1 MSQGYRRK
9 RKSHRKLVYLFLVE
23 IIIILVLLFV
33 LFIPSKVHRKVSVEA
48 GAKLTNV
55 ELFLKDNQK
64 GKFVTD
70 MTKIDANNIGKTT
83 ILIMVDGKEYKS
95 ILTIRDT
102 IAPKAE
108 DAKATG
114 AIGTKLK
121 AIDCVKNIKDATKVS
136 ATFKKEPNWKSSKKQ
151 SVEVILQDEG
161 NNKTKINVQ
170 LTLVEDK
177 EAPVITGVKD
187 QVINLNGTISYK
199 KGVIVT
205 DNQDKKP
212 ELIIDNSKVDLGKEG
227 TYTVIYTAKDQGKN
241 QTKIEAKITVMSQSN
256 FENKDEMDTLV
267 TETLAQIIK
276 PNMTK
281 LQMAKAIYTWT
292 NRNINYTDA
301 SDKSSWISGAIQ
313 GLKTRSGDC
322 FQYFAVAKALLTQVG
337 IDNVDVVK
345 SDTSESSH
353 FWSLVNLG
361 EGYYHFDTTPRKG
374 EGDYFFMLTDAQLEA
389 YSKTHE
395 NSHVFDSAL
404 YPKRATT
411 PIVE

>member
-1 MSQGYRRK
+1 MSRGYRRK
-9 RKSHRKLVYLFLVE
+9 RKSHRKLVYLFLIE
-23 IIIILVLLFV
+23 LMIIFILLFV

-48 GAKLTNV
+48 GTSLTNID
-55 ELFLKDNQK
+55 LFLKNNQK

-70 MTKIDANNIGKTT
+70 MTRVDTTKTGKTT

-95 ILTIRDT
+95 ILTIQDT

-108 DAKATG
+108 DANATG

-121 AIDCVKNIKDATKVS
+121 AIDCVKNIKDVTKVS
-136 ATFKKEPNWKSSKKQ
+136 ATFEQEPNWKSSKKQ
-151 SVEVILQDEG
+151 KVNVILQDAG
-161 NNKTKINVQ
+161 NNETKINVQ
-170 LTLVEDK
+170 ITLVKDK
-177 EAPVITGVKD
+177 EAPVINGVKD
-187 QVINLNGTISYK
+187 QIINLNGTISYK
-199 KGVIVT
+199 KGVTVT
-205 DNQDKKP
+205 DNQDKNPK
-212 ELIIDNSKVDLGKEG
+212 LTIDTSAVDLGKEG
-227 TYTVIYTAKDQGKN
+227 TYTVVYTATDQGNNK
-241 QTKIEAKITVMSQSN
+241 TKKEAKISVMSQSN

-267 TETLAQIIK
+267 TTTLSQIIK

-301 SDKSSWISGAIQ
+301 SDKSSWIAGAIQ

-322 FQYFAVAKALLTQVG
+322 FQYFAVAKALLTQAG

-353 FWSLVNLG
+353 FWSLVNVG
-361 EGYYHFDTTPRKG
+361 EGYYHFDATPRKG